1 MLDAFLGLVGIVFGW
16 LGGLLPDSPFAD
28 AVTVTDDLRLGLA
41 WLNWIFP
48 VSEAL
53 LMLVAWI
60 AAMAAVTAVKIALRV
75 TSDVGGK
82 VAGN

>member
-1 MLDAFLGLVGIVFGW
+1 MLDAFLGLLGTVFGW
-16 LGGLLPDSPFAD
+16 LGGLLPDSPFAQWQV
-28 AVTVTDDLRLGLA
+28 VTEDLHLGIG

-48 VSEAL
+48 FSEAL
-53 LMLVAWI
+53 LMLAAWI

-82 VAGN
+82 VAGS